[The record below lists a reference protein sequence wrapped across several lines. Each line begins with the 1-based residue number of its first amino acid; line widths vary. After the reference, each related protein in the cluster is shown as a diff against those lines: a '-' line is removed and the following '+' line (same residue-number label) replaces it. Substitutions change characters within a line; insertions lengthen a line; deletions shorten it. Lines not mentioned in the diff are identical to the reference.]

1 MSANARFLVPLLC
14 AVKIESLPL
23 FEGRERVVVGVEEV
37 GVDRR
42 EESVEVKAI
51 LLVGGAGLE
60 DLGRGSP

>member
-1 MSANARFLVPLLC
+1 MPLLC

-60 DLGRGSP
+60 VLGRGSP

>member
-1 MSANARFLVPLLC
+1 MSAKARFLVPLLC

-23 FEGRERVVVGVEEV
+23 FEGRERPVVGAEEV
-37 GVDRR
+37 GWDRR

-51 LLVGGAGLE
+51 LLAGGADFK

>member
-1 MSANARFLVPLLC
+1 MSAKARFLVPLLC

-23 FEGRERVVVGVEEV
+23 FEGRGRAVVGVEEG

-42 EESVEVKAI
+42 EESVEVKAM

>member
-1 MSANARFLVPLLC
+1 MSAKARFLVPLLC
-14 AVKIESLPL
+14 AVKMESLPL
-23 FEGRERVVVGVEEV
+23 FEGRGRTVVGVEEV
-37 GVDRR
+37 GVARR